1 MFFFL
6 SETAFGRRGE
16 QQERGERRGGG
27 ASRPPL
33 GFLSLAG
40 IGPLARVAFRGPSHH
55 LKQSPI
61 EKTAG
66 RSGRQQLVQ
75 NNTASHASLPRQC
88 ALRFA
93 FVWDRCV
100 CVCVRVVLWGPTTE
114 VMQVA
119 ESDIYHHVIIFIFR
133 TVPVTQNI
141 EIGHWLKES

>member
-1 MFFFL
+1 MREGGHAASWASSDTSPFDPC
-6 SETAFGRRGE
+6 SHMSSRQT
-16 QQERGERRGGG
+16 GGG

-100 CVCVRVVLWGPTTE
+100 CVCVRAVL
-114 VMQVA
+114 
-119 ESDIYHHVIIFIFR
+119 
-133 TVPVTQNI
+133 
-141 EIGHWLKES
+141 